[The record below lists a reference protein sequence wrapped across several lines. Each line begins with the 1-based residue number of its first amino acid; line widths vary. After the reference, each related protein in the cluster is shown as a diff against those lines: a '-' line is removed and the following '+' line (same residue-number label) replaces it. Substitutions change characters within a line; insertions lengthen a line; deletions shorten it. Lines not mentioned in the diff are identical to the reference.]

1 LLVSALLSLAGHVLM
16 WAGAYVGRL
25 WLMLLGRFLYGCG
38 GEALSV
44 THATLLVAWF
54 SASAL
59 RKAFAVS
66 QVAMRVVSL
75 AHRCTDRERERG
87 VCTCTHRD
95 GEREGDECPY
105 KERKRALCMY
115 IHRHGEREGERDAPT
130 QAVLL
135 IGHGVWYV
143 GQGSALVLN
152 LMPLAGTSLG
162 LSNSLLAGA
171 PCLQS
176 HIESNSVYVCIRER
190 ERETE
195 RNTLHWRKGAG

>member
-1 LLVSALLSLAGHVLM
+1 
-16 WAGAYVGRL
+16 
-25 WLMLLGRFLYGCG
+25 
-38 GEALSV
+38 
-44 THATLLVAWF
+44 
-54 SASAL
+54 
-59 RKAFAVS
+59 
-66 QVAMRVVSL
+66 
-75 AHRCTDRERERG
+75 

-95 GEREGDECPY
+95 GERERDVCPY

-115 IHRHGEREGERDAPT
+115 IHRHGEREREGERDAPT

-176 HIESNSVYVCIRER
+176 HIESTSVYVCIRER